1 MITGGSGY
9 FGTALNLYLSN
20 KGHEVWSYDAG
31 FFKDNWL
38 GPPVK
43 LNEKWIDARDITET
57 DIQLYDAI
65 IHFAGISNDPLKQL
79 SEDEL
84 HRPSL
89 IYTNNLANI
98 CKKLG
103 KKFIFAS
110 SCSVYGYSKEIVDET
125 SQPNPLTPYSATK
138 LQIEKILNELK
149 DETWQPIILRFA
161 TIFGF
166 SPRMRFDTVINMFC
180 GMVACHENIILNSNG
195 AAIRPFVFLDDACM
209 YVELFLLFKNL
220 SSKFPIIFNIGKSE
234 NNFAINEIA
243 KLISSLKGTYKIKT
257 LQNNSINENI
267 FQDRK
272 IVSGADTR
280 SYAVS
285 FEKLKTLDLSINQT
299 LSFEDQIQKT
309 IAELVYLNLNGTT
322 LRNISFYRL
331 QSLEYQ
337 IENHHLNYELRFKN
351 SNDR

>member
-38 GPPVK
+38 GSPVK

-79 SEDEL
+79 SEDQL
-84 HRPSL
+84 HKPSL
-89 IYTNNLANI
+89 IYTKNLANI

-110 SCSVYGYSKEIVDET
+110 SCSVYGYSKEVVDET

-138 LQIEKILNELK
+138 YQIEKILNELR

-180 GMVACHENIILNSNG
+180 GMSITQNKILMNSDG
-195 AAIRPFVFLDDACM
+195 LAIRPFIDVIDASRF
-209 YVELFLLFKNL
+209 VEAFIIDYNKTSQLTNN
-220 SSKFPIIFNIGKSE
+220 IFNIGYDSYNLSILEILNLLQKISPNIIVE
-234 NNFAINEIA
+234 LLDNKKNLDSLFA
-243 KLISSLKGTYKIKT
+243 
-257 LQNNSINENI
+257 
-267 FQDRK
+267 DRK
-272 IVSGADTR
+272 ILNQKDSR
-280 SYAVS
+280 SYSVNFS
-285 FEKLKTLDLSINQT
+285 KIKNYFDNQLKTKPIDLS
-299 LSFEDQIQKT
+299 
-309 IAELVYLNLNGTT
+309 LNVLLDKLAKFKLDVHSLNSTKY
-322 LRNISFYRL
+322 YRL
-331 QSLEYQ
+331 QYLENL
-337 IENHHLNYELRFKN
+337 IDKKILNLDLRYTIV
-351 SNDR
+351 